1 MILLALGIAVLDAH
15 TRLAH
20 LETDATPLL
29 LAALGAA
36 ACRHYFMIA
45 HVGKLLRVLVEVCRR
60 VDNDVSVVK
69 TLLLPRL
76 VPAKWRYHNAFIKNC
91 P

>member
-20 LETDATPLL
+20 LESDGTPLSLL
-29 LAALGAA
+29 LAALGTA

-45 HVGKLLRVLVEVCRR
+45 HVGKLLL
-60 VDNDVSVVK
+60 K
-69 TLLLPRL
+69 
-76 VPAKWRYHNAFIKNC
+76 Y
-91 P
+91 